1 VAAELVERLDLRMT
15 SGGFAG
21 AAAGGLMVGRRDPQM
36 TTADI
41 SRKRLIPVTVVPVVA
56 LTSRLAVSGEP
67 R

>member
-1 VAAELVERLDLRMT
+1 MT